1 MVRVCVGMVL
11 ALLLAVSSDA
21 GIAGTLST
29 GARQAAEFILQK
41 FGKRV
46 PTQTV
51 EEVAAAVAGAAA
63 KYGDEAVPYLKASG
77 HAGFDAL
84 EQAGV
89 KAPDVI
95 KLYVKRGNE
104 AVWIISKP
112 EKLAIFIK
120 HGDGAAEAL
129 IKHPGI
135 ADVLIARHGDEAVGA
150 LNRISQQNA
159 QRLGMS
165 ADEGLLSATQR
176 SPELLG
182 VIRKYGDP
190 AMNFIWNNKG
200 ALTVGTLLAGFLVDP
215 EAYFSGA
222 KSLVEPVAQ
231 SVVEP
236 IVKGVNWTL
245 ILSAILV
252 VAFLPFIVRSV
263 QKARTER
270 RVRHDDHK

>member
-1 MVRVCVGMVL
+1 MVRICMGMVL

-21 GIAGTLST
+21 SIAGTLST

-51 EEVAAAVAGAAA
+51 DEVAAAVSGAAA
-63 KYGDEAVPYLKASG
+63 KYGDEAVILKASG

-84 EQAGV
+84 EQAGA
-89 KAPDVI
+89 KSPDVI
-95 KLYVKRGNE
+95 KMYVKRGNE

-120 HGDGAAEAL
+120 HSDGAAEAL

-135 ADVLIARHGDEAVGA
+135 ADALIARHGDEAVGA

-165 ADEGLLSATQR
+165 ADEGLLSATLR

-200 ALTVGTLLAGFLVDP
+200 ALTVSALLGGFIADP
-215 EAYFSGA
+215 EAYFSGV
-222 KSLVEPVAQ
+222 KSLVQPLAK
-231 SVVEP
+231 SVVES

-245 ILSAILV
+245 ILLAILV
-252 VAFLPFIVRSV
+252 SAFLPFIVRSV
-263 QKARTER
+263 QKARTEWR
-270 RVRHDDHK
+270 LRHSDQE

>member
-1 MVRVCVGMVL
+1 MVRLCVGMVL
-11 ALLLAVSSDA
+11 ALVLTVSSDA

-29 GARQAAEFILQK
+29 GAKEAAEFILQK

-51 EEVAAAVAGAAA
+51 DEVAAAVSGAAA
-63 KYGDEAVPYLKASG
+63 KYGDEAMPFLKASG
-77 HAGFDAL
+77 YAGFDAL
-84 EQAGV
+84 EQAGA

-135 ADVLIARHGDEAVGA
+135 ADALIARHGDEAVGA

-159 QRLGMS
+159 QRLGIS
-165 ADEGLLSATQR
+165 ADEGLLSATQQ

-200 ALTVGTLLAGFLVDP
+200 ALTVGTLLAGFLEDP
-215 EAYFSGA
+215 EAYFSGM
-222 KSLVEPVAQ
+222 KSLVEPVAKI
-231 SVVEP
+231 VIEP
-236 IVKGVNWTL
+236 IVKRFNWAL
-245 ILSAILV
+245 ILAAILV
-252 VAFLPFIVRSV
+252 VVFLPLIGRSV
-263 QKARTER
+263 QKVRTEWR
-270 RVRHDDHK
+270 FRHDDQK